1 MPDATSTVWELR
13 DLVARFLQEREWERY
28 HNPKDLA
35 IAMAVEAGELLEL
48 FQWKTVE
55 EIDLND
61 AAFREA
67 LEDEIADVFIYTLH
81 LTNAIGGDL
90 SDIASRKIAKNAEKY
105 PVDRYRGKAR

>member
-1 MPDATSTVWELR
+1 MPDATTTVRQLR
-13 DLVARFLQEREWERY
+13 DHLTRFMEEREWDRY

-35 IAMAVEAGELLEL
+35 IALAVEAGELLDL

-55 EIDLND
+55 EVDLND

-105 PVDRYRGKAR
+105 PVDRDRGKAR